1 MRFGSASP
9 QAANEDSPMPL
20 HRRTLLRAA
29 GVSLALPCLDA
40 FAPARGRTADEPRR
54 RMVCICAP
62 LGLHPEYFFPEKPG
76 KDYELTPYLEVL
88 KDFRDEFTV
97 VSGLCHAG
105 QSPGFAHQ
113 ASASFLTGAQNAG
126 RPGFKNSISL
136 DQFAAEHIGGKT
148 RFPSLALSG
157 EGAGLSWTRTG
168 ALVPASTSPSKVF
181 AKLFLDGKPDEVRE
195 QVSRLADGRSILDDV
210 RDQAGDL
217 RSKLGTE
224 DRERLD
230 EYITSVRDLEKRLAR
245 DEVWAKTPKPKVTA
259 EPPKDIPNAADLLGR
274 TRLLFDLTHL
284 ALQTDSTR
292 LVTIMLGGSTYV
304 PPIPGV
310 SLGHHDLS
318 HHGKDPGKLAQLRT
332 VEVETM
338 KTLRDLLAKLKQS
351 REEGATLLDRTTV
364 FLGSNLGDGSSH
376 SVKNLPVLLAGGGFK
391 HGKHLAFDPQSPPP
405 LCNLYV
411 SMLQRLGIETTK
423 FSTGNGTLTGLETT

>member
-1 MRFGSASP
+1 MT
-9 QAANEDSPMPL
+9 L
-20 HRRTLLRAA
+20 HRRTFLRAA

-40 FAPARGRTADEPRR
+40 HARAADAQPRR

-62 LGLHPEYFFPEKPG
+62 LGLHPPFFFPEKDG

-88 KDFRDEFTV
+88 KDFREEFTV
-97 VSGLCHAG
+97 VSGLSHAG

-126 RPGFKNSISL
+126 RPGFKNAISV
-136 DQFAAEHIGGKT
+136 DQFAAEHIGGRT

-168 ALVPASTSPSKVF
+168 ALVPAATSPAKVF
-181 AKLFLDGKPDEVRE
+181 AKLFLDGKPNEVQG

-217 RSKLGTE
+217 RSKLGND

-230 EYITSVRDLEKRLAR
+230 EYITSVRDLEKRLGR
-245 DEVWAKTPKPKVTA
+245 DEAWAKTPKPKVNVA
-259 EPPKDIPNAADLLGR
+259 PPTDIPNVADLLGR
-274 TRLLFDLTHL
+274 TKLLFDLTHL

-304 PPIPGV
+304 PPIEGV
-310 SLGHHDLS
+310 TLGHHDLS
-318 HHGKDPGKLAQLRT
+318 HHGKDPGKLAQLKT

-338 KTLRDLLAKLKQS
+338 KTLRDLLAKLTQS
-351 REEGATLLDRTTV
+351 KEEGASLLDRTMV

-391 HGKHLAFDPQSPPP
+391 HGKHLSFDPQNPPP

-411 SMLQRLGIETTK
+411 TMLQRLGIEEDK
-423 FSTGNGTLTGLETT
+423 FSTGTGTLTGLEPVG